1 MLPQKH
7 PIYQKASTKP
17 SRFTHEPYH
26 EQKVHPQSIKPH
38 HEKKEQS
45 LISKYLYFY
54 RILLQKDQLEEA
66 QNKYHDSLGK
76 RFLEILEAQ
85 FQVAYKSGNNVSKLL
100 KTEDVGAQ
108 SCGEGTF
115 SKLCRSLTTSL
126 SVRVGSACNVELGD
140 KLPRKQHSSTLKE
153 LCEWETKLYNE
164 VKKLDKDGGEVTKNC
179 AVDNFKE
186 IQKLRDG
193 ELQQQI
199 GELLKALWRDWKVMS
214 ECHSI
219 QKDIIS
225 KAETYDVLKVNNAS
239 TDKKIKELKQDLSNW
254 RRCFAAYISSQKA
267 YVRALDSWV
276 SHSFPSF
283 CEDDNI
289 HENHNLSLL
298 LNTWS
303 SAGLEELPVKEVTD
317 AMKSLEKQVE
327 ELKVQLRKEG
337 KQKRKVKR
345 LKRRVQELKIKV
357 IKFDDEG
364 DDEKLGSLEYKLS
377 EEEKA
382 LHSRIEKREV
392 AANAVCT
399 GFSSVFESL
408 AEFSETCY
416 EKIAEVIDKR
426 EHVHCG
432 GAKRR
437 LKSITALHWLSNF
450 HVIYMPN
457 DVSKYVHTKI

>member
-1 MLPQKH
+1 MGGVSSK
-7 PIYQKASTKP
+7 SV
-17 SRFTHEPYH
+17 
-26 EQKVHPQSIKPH
+26 KVC
-38 HEKKEQS
+38 ED
-45 LISKYLYFY
+45 
-54 RILLQKDQLEEA
+54 RIGLLELACQRRDQLEEA

-76 RFLEILEAQ
+76 IFPEILEAQ

-140 KLPRKQHSSTLKE
+140 KLPRNKQHSSTLKE

-164 VKKLDKDGGEVTKNC
+164 VKKLDKDGGEVAKSC
-179 AVDNFKE
+179 AVYNFKE

-219 QKDIIS
+219 QKDIMS
-225 KAETYDVLKVNNAS
+225 KAETYDVLKINDAS
-239 TDKKIKELKQDLSNW
+239 TYKKIKVLKQDLSNW

-267 YVRALDSWV
+267 YVGALDSWV

-283 CEDDNI
+283 CEDDI
-289 HENHNLSLL
+289 HENHILSLL
-298 LNTWS
+298 LKTWS

-345 LKRRVQELKIKV
+345 LERRVQELKINV

-364 DDEKLGSLEYKLS
+364 DDEKLESLEYKLS

-416 EKIAEVIDKR
+416 EKIAQISVIDKR

-432 GAKRR
+432 RAKRR
-437 LKSITALHWLSNF
+437 LKSITATL
-450 HVIYMPN
+450 VI
-457 DVSKYVHTKI
+457 